1 MKKITFFA
9 ALAAAAAVLSC
20 NPDEKPNDQKPEE
33 VKFSLSENNIQISGL
48 EKEYVVNVDNAKAAV
63 DICADYLDADN
74 IKALDISFSGLEDG
88 VTVAYE
94 QVFNYAQGSQQV
106 TFTKK

>member
-33 VKFSLSENNIQISGL
+33 VKFLSLIHI
-48 EKEYVVNVDNAKAAV
+48 
-63 DICADYLDADN
+63 
-74 IKALDISFSGLEDG
+74 
-88 VTVAYE
+88 
-94 QVFNYAQGSQQV
+94 
-106 TFTKK
+106 